1 MRRRE
6 FLGALGGAVAWPIA
20 ARAQQG
26 ERVRRIGVLLNLAA
40 NDPEVKTRLAPFF
53 QGLKE
58 AGWTDGRNMQ
68 IETRFPAGDFEQLRK
83 HASELVE
90 LKPDVIMATATPAVR
105 ALQQSSRTI
114 PIVFNAVIDPVGSG
128 LVQSMPR
135 PGGNATGFISFE
147 YALATK
153 WLQLLTEIAPSVNR
167 IAVLRDPNVAAGIGQ
182 FAAIQVAG
190 SIGLELSAIDLRD
203 ASTLE
208 REVSEFAARGANGG
222 LIVTAS
228 QFGSN
233 HAELITGLATRHRL
247 PAVYPYRYFSAV
259 GGLASYGSDLLDEYR
274 RTAVYVDRILKG
286 EKPADLPVQT
296 PTKYKLIINLKTA
309 KALGLALSPAV
320 LARADEV
327 IE

>member
-6 FLGALGGAVAWPIA
+6 FLGSLGGAVAWPIA

-40 NDPEVKTRLAPFF
+40 DDPEVQVRLAPFF

-68 IETRFPAGDFEQLRK
+68 IEMRFPAGDFEQLRK

-208 REVSEFAARGANGG
+208 RAVSEFARGANGG

-233 HAELITGLATRHRL
+233 HTEMITGLATQHRL

-274 RTAVYVDRILKG
+274 RTAVYVDRILRG
-286 EKPADLPVQT
+286 EKPADLPVQA
-296 PTKYKLIINLKTA
+296 PTKYNLVINLKTA
-309 KALGLALSPAV
+309 KALGRDVSPAL